1 MSLNRDIQI
10 LVDDIGAVLDQ
21 AGVPTKDQ
29 NGREMNTFARVTM
42 VLQYNDNMRKA
53 LDDANAGL
61 GLLSEVLEKHGL
73 KRDEELAIL
82 VEEKKAAE
90 AAKNEKPAE

>member
-1 MSLNRDIQI
+1 MSLNRDVQI

-29 NGREMNTFARVTM
+29 NGREMNTFARVNL
-42 VLQYNDNMRKA
+42 VLQFNVNLQQA
-53 LDDANAGL
+53 INDANAGL
-61 GLLSEVLEKHGL
+61 GLLGEVLEKHGL
-73 KRDEELAIL
+73 NREEELNIL
-82 VEEKKAAE
+82 IEEKKAAE